1 MLAGHNPSRGHL
13 LPVRPGARRLV
24 LGFQTRQI
32 VGGDSDETCDRDQ
45 TGWRWGQSAA
55 NPRLLRESLSTTE
68 IQGTHPDLRPSQR
81 VAGRFRIPRKAI
93 KPVRNPDA
101 MDPKSP
107 VKIGYFPEEG
117 ETTWKIARVPGLVE
131 LASLG
136 AAATTLLDE
145 IRAHFDPHDPEMHTT
160 DTIDYVLVLSGTAD
174 LELDDGAEFITRV
187 SRGVTVR

>member
-1 MLAGHNPSRGHL
+1 
-13 LPVRPGARRLV
+13 
-24 LGFQTRQI
+24 
-32 VGGDSDETCDRDQ
+32 
-45 TGWRWGQSAA
+45 
-55 NPRLLRESLSTTE
+55 
-68 IQGTHPDLRPSQR
+68 
-81 VAGRFRIPRKAI
+81 
-93 KPVRNPDA
+93 